1 MYMSKRLQVLLD
13 EAEFR
18 EIKRVA
24 RVQRVTVAEW
34 VRRALRAAREAE
46 PAWPAERKLRAVREA
61 VRHRFPAGE
70 IEQMVAEIERGYLED
85 PA

>member
-1 MYMSKRLQVLLD
+1 MSKRLQVLLD

-34 VRRALRAAREAE
+34 VRRALRLAREAE
-46 PAWPAERKLRAVREA
+46 PAFPAERKLRAVRDA
-61 VRHRFPAGE
+61 VRHRFPAGD
-70 IEQMVAEIERGYLED
+70 IEQMLEEVERGYLED